1 MEEKTQAN
9 VPLIDNANPVHENN
23 NQDEEKCPL
32 KKQKIKY
39 DTTQEDIEDRENLQ
53 TVLKKVEAKLNKD
66 LIKEKNNKQNGDK
79 EKEKEIKDIED
90 LDFLKAFQ
98 ENKHKRGYAW
108 LLFAVFSIFLPFFII
123 INLIGIFQII
133 SVMNAVGEVIKRS
146 IVCYLGWDDEEEE
159 SYYEFNNF
167 YGFYFKSSIE
177 EGIDYD
183 LIETMS
189 FLGTIF
195 IKFYGFSVSSG
206 FFMLIN
212 VIALFLIMN
221 FFSEYSDVFERYTLL
236 NIIYLIVCYILLFI
250 GVGSSALLSQQLLIE
265 NYEKYTLFYKLK
277 SKKEKEAEKK
287 AENKIEVIR
296 EAEEAIKEDL
306 ITDKKIKEDLIKE
319 EDKMDEENKEIIEK
333 EELIEEDKK
342 EEEKKEEKI
351 KEEEIKDEEKKEV
364 EKKEIKEEEIKEEDK
379 KDEEKKEEEKKDEG
393 ILVVKAKK
401 DEEKKEDK
409 KEDKKKEETDKDG
422 EEFKEPYFILVC
434 VTSIIGFLFKYL
446 FDIIISYNKY
456 SFDGQYEDQ
465 LNGNTSAI
473 DYNTTKSHIKE
484 EIFKHDK
491 FLFYFIIIIYGGS
504 ILISIGLYRLFK
516 QVYEGDKKKKKEKK
530 DDGKDDEDDED
541 DGIKKECN
549 IFGYIVYLKQYKT
562 KEYLMNKKDK
572 KEEKHKKKTITVN
585 SMVGGESDQ
594 NDKNMCERTKD
605 KLLNFIKQL
614 YLCIR
619 LMSDSFISWFNEIIC
634 PYFFC
639 GNECCYCCCC
649 CECCRN
655 IVKEEEYDLE
665 EGYFCYCYK
674 AKRHTKWFNRFI
686 RDQTQKEILPLLL
699 QYIIIQF
706 NTVAFEKIF
715 EENNEAGYNEFN
727 DAKSII
733 YFILIF
739 GTSLFLFFYLTISFG
754 NLYLFYS
761 RDKTKKLETKIKLGE
776 MTVKLSNK
784 ILKGTYGIIIF
795 NGFYSFI
802 VSLIC
807 LKNDVNNN
815 YVFYIPILINKF
827 YYFTFAHQCAIYTDD
842 DDEVNYFTLATLLSI
857 YLQAWDLLMG
867 LLKEIPTIVLL
878 LFQLF
883 FSSVI
888 IVISLFILVL
898 LIFYIGK
905 FMFTILYFISF
916 LFSFGGFWFIYC
928 YDKFKWEHKKLFKFK
943 EYVPSTDVFGKEI
956 LNRLKNKL
964 ITN

>member
-1 MEEKTQAN
+1 MKENTEAN
-9 VPLIDNANPVHENN
+9 VPLMDGENPEPEIKQESENG
-23 NQDEEKCPL
+23 DEEKCPL
-32 KKQKIKY
+32 KKPKKEY
-39 DTTQEDIEDRENLQ
+39 DINKEDIEDKEKLQ
-53 TVLKKVEAKLNKD
+53 SVLKRVEAKLNKD
-66 LIKEKNNKQNGDK
+66 LIKEKQKRMNQDNEKEEGK
-79 EKEKEIKDIED
+79 EKYQSLED
-90 LDFLKAFQ
+90 LDFLLAFK
-98 ENKHKRGYAW
+98 ENKDKKKYVC
-108 LLFAVFSIFLPFFII
+108 LLFTVFSICLPLFII

-133 SVMNAVGEVIKRS
+133 SVMNAIGEVIKRS
-146 IVCYLGWDDEEEE
+146 IVCYLGWDDGEEE
-159 SYYEFNNF
+159 SYYEFKNF

-212 VIALFLIMN
+212 IIALFLIMN
-221 FFSEYSDVFERYTLL
+221 FFDEYTDVFERYTLL
-236 NIIYLIVCYILLFI
+236 NIIYLIICYILLFV

-277 SKKEKEAEKK
+277 SEGKKREKK
-287 AENKIEVIR
+287 NGVIQ
-296 EAEEAIKEDL
+296 EIKEQDV
-306 ITDKKIKEDLIKE
+306 IKE
-319 EDKMDEENKEIIEK
+319 EPLEEDEEIKEKLIKDEDKKDEENKEEKK
-333 EELIEEDKK
+333 EEEIKVEENKEKKKK
-342 EEEKKEEKI
+342 EEEKKD
-351 KEEEIKDEEKKEV
+351 EEIMVAEE
-364 EKKEIKEEEIKEEDK
+364 K
-379 KDEEKKEEEKKDEG
+379 KDEEKKEEEKKDEEKREDG
-393 ILVVKAKK
+393 
-401 DEEKKEDK
+401 KKEDGK
-409 KEDKKKEETDKDG
+409 KEDENEKNDEEL
-422 EEFKEPYFILVC
+422 KEPYFILVC
-434 VTSIIGFLFKYL
+434 VTSIIGFLFKYI
-446 FDIIISYNKY
+446 FDIIISYYKY

-473 DYNTTKSHIKE
+473 DYNTTKSQINE
-484 EIFKHDK
+484 EIFEHDK

-504 ILISIGLYRLFK
+504 IAISIGSYRLFK
-516 QVYEGDKKKKKEKK
+516 QVYEGDKKQNNQKDDEE
-530 DDGKDDEDDED
+530 DDGKR
-541 DGIKKECN
+541 ECN
-549 IFGYIVYLKQYKT
+549 IFGYIIYLKQDKRKKYLEDNKT
-562 KEYLMNKKDK
+562 DKKAKKDNKK
-572 KEEKHKKKTITVN
+572 TLTV
-585 SMVGGESDQ
+585 SVLVGGE
-594 NDKNMCERTKD
+594 NKTAEDKKKDRNMCQRTKD
-605 KLLNFIKQL
+605 KILNFIKQL

-649 CECCRN
+649 CECCRK
-655 IVKEEEYDLE
+655 IVQEEEYELE
-665 EGYFCYCYK
+665 EEYFCYCYK
-674 AKRHTKWFNRFI
+674 AKRHMKWFNRFI
-686 RDQTQKEILPLLL
+686 RDQTQKQILPLLL
-699 QYIIIQF
+699 QYFIIQF

-715 EENNEAGYNEFN
+715 EENNEEGYNEFN

-754 NLYLFYS
+754 NIYMFYT
-761 RDKTKKLETKIKLGE
+761 RDKNQKLETKIKLGE
-776 MTVKLSNK
+776 MTGKLSNK

-802 VSLIC
+802 VSIIC
-807 LKNDVNNN
+807 LLNDVNNN

-842 DDEVNYFTLATLLSI
+842 DDEINYFTLATLLSI
-857 YLQAWDLLMG
+857 YLQVWDLFMDV
-867 LLKEIPTIVLL
+867 LKKIPTNVLL
-878 LFQLF
+878 FFQLL
-883 FSSVI
+883 FSTVI

-928 YDKFKWEHKKLFKFK
+928 YDKFKWEDKKFFKYK
-943 EYVPSTDVFGKEI
+943 EYVPSTDVFGKDI
-956 LNRLKNKL
+956 LISLKNKL